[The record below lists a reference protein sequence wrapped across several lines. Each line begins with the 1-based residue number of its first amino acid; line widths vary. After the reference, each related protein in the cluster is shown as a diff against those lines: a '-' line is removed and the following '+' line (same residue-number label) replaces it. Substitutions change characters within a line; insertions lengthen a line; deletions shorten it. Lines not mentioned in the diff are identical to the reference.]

1 MATETDTMSL
11 PTSTAPTDVSES
23 TCLPS
28 SHPAFPSPFEAHAPA
43 AAAAAADW
51 DTKLVMP
58 NMPHPSAFPH
68 YGAGAGAGVPSNF
81 DCGTGSASGNSSAGS
96 GCFNDGGLLYRAQ
109 AEMEMREGPGKTV
122 EEACQRSL
130 NHFPCPGLAF
140 PMPALDFDFRLAVR
154 LNPEPARVDTGST
167 KEITTVAAGVW
178 SGSFGHGR
186 VMAGGYD
193 LGQARGFR
201 PMRLV
206 EGAFVVQTSD
216 EIPAVLE
223 MRTRGSL
230 SGPSDVL
237 DALLSPRS
245 PKDIDPR
252 RYGFRM
258 FATIKTADKRY
269 AEIVNC
275 GLWVA
280 SGAWRGEHLVIE

>member
-1 MATETDTMSL
+1 MM
-11 PTSTAPTDVSES
+11 
-23 TCLPS
+23 
-28 SHPAFPSPFEAHAPA
+28 
-43 AAAAAADW
+43 
-51 DTKLVMP
+51 
-58 NMPHPSAFPH
+58 
-68 YGAGAGAGVPSNF
+68 GVF
-81 DCGTGSASGNSSAGS
+81 YTGSRLSANVGRGLES
-96 GCFNDGGLLYRAQ
+96 KFSLQLHNLLVDVELLTVIWLGCR
-109 AEMEMREGPGKTV
+109 TV

-140 PMPALDFDFRLAVR
+140 PMPALDFDFRIAVR
-154 LNPEPARVDTGST
+154 LNQDAVHVDSGNT

-186 VMAGGYD
+186 VIAGGYD

-206 EGAFVVQTSD
+206 EGAFVIQTSD
-216 EIPAVLE
+216 EQPALLE

-230 SGPSDVL
+230 SGPADVL
-237 DALLSPRS
+237 DTLLSPKA

-258 FATIKTADKRY
+258 FATFKTSDKRY

-280 SGAWRGEHLVIE
+280 SGAWRGEHLVIDAYRVT

>member
-1 MATETDTMSL
+1 MATETDTLSFSL
-11 PTSTAPTDVSES
+11 PTSTAPTSES
-23 TCLPS
+23 TCMPDS
-28 SHPAFPSPFEAHAPA
+28 TPFYQASVCQQQNKAE
-43 AAAAAADW
+43 W
-51 DTKLVMP
+51 DTRI
-58 NMPHPSAFPH
+58 HPTAQSQDS
-68 YGAGAGAGVPSNF
+68 V
-81 DCGTGSASGNSSAGS
+81 SGG
-96 GCFNDGGLLYRAQ
+96 GCFNDGGLLYRVQ
-109 AEMEMREGPGKTV
+109 AERECREGPGKTV

-140 PMPALDFDFRLAVR
+140 PMPALDFDFRIAVR
-154 LNPEPARVDTGST
+154 LNQEAVHVDSGNT

-186 VMAGGYD
+186 VIAGGYD

-216 EIPAVLE
+216 EQPALLE

-230 SGPSDVL
+230 SGPADVL
-237 DALLSPRS
+237 DTLLSPRA

-258 FATIKTADKRY
+258 FATFKTSDKRY

-280 SGAWRGEHLVIE
+280 SGAWRGEHLVI

>member
-1 MATETDTMSL
+1 MPHS
-11 PTSTAPTDVSES
+11 APFYQASE
-23 TCLPS
+23 CLQQNK
-28 SHPAFPSPFEAHAPA
+28 PAE
-43 AAAAAADW
+43 W
-51 DTKLVMP
+51 DTRI
-58 NMPHPSAFPH
+58 HPTAQSQDS
-68 YGAGAGAGVPSNF
+68 V
-81 DCGTGSASGNSSAGS
+81 SGG
-96 GCFNDGGLLYRAQ
+96 GCFNDGGLLYRVQ
-109 AEMEMREGPGKTV
+109 AERECREGPGKTV

-140 PMPALDFDFRLAVR
+140 PMPALDFDFRIAVR
-154 LNPEPARVDTGST
+154 LNQEAVHVDSGNT

-186 VMAGGYD
+186 VIAGGYD

-216 EIPAVLE
+216 EQPALLE

-230 SGPSDVL
+230 SGPADVL
-237 DALLSPRS
+237 DTLLSPRA

-258 FATIKTADKRY
+258 FATFKTSDKRY

-280 SGAWRGEHLVIE
+280 SGAWRGEHLVIDAYRVT

>member
-1 MATETDTMSL
+1 MTTETETLSL
-11 PTSTAPTDVSES
+11 PTSTAPTDITES
-23 TCLPS
+23 TCLPTAG
-28 SHPAFPSPFEAHAPA
+28 PCLPSPCEAAHHSTAHAA
-43 AAAAAADW
+43 APPEW
-51 DTKLVMP
+51 DTTIVP
-58 NMPHPSAFPH
+58 NINYHH
-68 YGAGAGAGVPSNF
+68 TGGARFTGA
-81 DCGTGSASGNSSAGS
+81 CGTGTGGSSIGSSSAAGS
-96 GCFNDGGLLYRAQ
+96 EFMYNL
-109 AEMEMREGPGKTV
+109 REDDAATRGPGRSV
-122 EEACQRSL
+122 EEACKRSL
-130 NHFPCPGLAF
+130 NHFPCPSLSF
-140 PMPALDFDFRLAVR
+140 PMPALEFDFRIAVK
-154 LNPEPARVDTGST
+154 LNPEATHVDSGTT

-186 VMAGGYD
+186 VIAGGYD

-216 EIPAVLE
+216 EPAAVLE

-237 DALLSPRS
+237 DALLSPKK

-280 SGAWRGEHLVIE
+280 SGAWRGEHLIIE